1 MKKISLLLILA
12 VPLLLTA
19 CGPNQNQQSNQ
30 GGEQTQPQTNKF
42 SLKNALTLGQSVKC
56 SYTDDK
62 GTTVT
67 SLVKGNKYKVSGI
80 SMGEDSGSGGMVSDG
95 QYMYAWDDVTKQ
107 GTKFDITA
115 MQELSQEPQSTTS
128 PESAF
133 DFQKWADETDNKYKV
148 DCQPA
153 VVTDAEF
160 IPPSDITFQDMT
172 QFMQQMGEFSKK
184 MQANPDGTPNTEDLE
199 SMQELFKGMNPS
211 EMPEDE

>member
-12 VPLLLTA
+12 VPLLLSA
-19 CGPNQNQQSNQ
+19 CGPTQNNQTE
-30 GGEQTQPQTNKF
+30 EQTQPQTNKF

-56 SYTDDK
+56 SYTDDN
-62 GTTVT
+62 GSSVTT
-67 SLVKGNKYKVSGI
+67 LVKGNKYKVVGI
-80 SMGEDSGSGGMVSDG
+80 TMGEDNGNGGMVSDG
-95 QYMYAWDDVTKQ
+95 QFMYSWDDKTKQ

-133 DFQKWADETDNKYKV
+133 DFQKWADETDDKFKV

-160 IPPSDITFQDMT
+160 TPPSDITFQDMT
-172 QFMQQMGEFSKK
+172 QFMQQMGELSKK
-184 MQANPDGTPNTEDLE
+184 MQANPDGTPSTEDLE